1 MRPLQPLVEIFRQ
14 LGGAGRALPSP
25 HKTHPASTFGGP
37 RLVRRP
43 LGIIHVTDVYVV
55 FGLRRYKFW
64 LSRAPGYLGT
74 RDEKSGLMPIPQSR
88 PPGPSPAAYGSL
100 FQFWIIFPT
109 STEPNSKSCWSWA
122 AIRPGA
128 AEGHRSLSHTPSLRS
143 RKTPVSAPAPSAR
156 PFPASRNTT

>member
-14 LGGAGRALPSP
+14 PGGAGRALPSR

-55 FGLRRYKFW
+55 FRLRRHKLW

-74 RDEKSGLMPIPQSR
+74 RDEKSGLGVCRNETQASGCGVGLGATPPPCFIAQS
-88 PPGPSPAAYGSL
+88 
-100 FQFWIIFPT
+100 T
-109 STEPNSKSCWSWA
+109 K
-122 AIRPGA
+122 
-128 AEGHRSLSHTPSLRS
+128 
-143 RKTPVSAPAPSAR
+143 
-156 PFPASRNTT
+156 

>member
-14 LGGAGRALPSP
+14 PGGAGRALPSR

-74 RDEKSGLMPIPQSR
+74 RDEKSGLA
-88 PPGPSPAAYGSL
+88 GGFGTGEGDGAGDGAGSGGVHVE
-100 FQFWIIFPT
+100 I
-109 STEPNSKSCWSWA
+109 C
-122 AIRPGA
+122 G
-128 AEGHRSLSHTPSLRS
+128 
-143 RKTPVSAPAPSAR
+143 
-156 PFPASRNTT
+156 

>member
-14 LGGAGRALPSP
+14 PGGAGRALPSR

-74 RDEKSGLMPIPQSR
+74 RDEKSGLVVIAAQADG
-88 PPGPSPAAYGSL
+88 PGIGRIRMRMIKDASAESL
-100 FQFWIIFPT
+100 H
-109 STEPNSKSCWSWA
+109 SKSRGKLFFRLMQQAVTTPPATYDTLVKRSK
-122 AIRPGA
+122 PGA
-128 AEGHRSLSHTPSLRS
+128 Q
-143 RKTPVSAPAPSAR
+143 PVGVS
-156 PFPASRNTT
+156 

>member
-14 LGGAGRALPSP
+14 LGGAGRALPSR

-55 FGLRRYKFW
+55 FRLRRHKLW

-74 RDEKSGLMPIPQSR
+74 RDEKSGLESGLTQRTPPDGIRTGIPR
-88 PPGPSPAAYGSL
+88 RTPAW
-100 FQFWIIFPT
+100 QP
-109 STEPNSKSCWSWA
+109 E
-122 AIRPGA
+122 
-128 AEGHRSLSHTPSLRS
+128 RSLCGTGQGSDR
-143 RKTPVSAPAPSAR
+143 V
-156 PFPASRNTT
+156 

>member
-14 LGGAGRALPSP
+14 PGGAGRALPSR

-55 FGLRRYKFW
+55 FRLRRHKLW

-74 RDEKSGLMPIPQSR
+74 RDEKSGLANA
-88 PPGPSPAAYGSL
+88 PS
-100 FQFWIIFPT
+100 
-109 STEPNSKSCWSWA
+109 
-122 AIRPGA
+122 
-128 AEGHRSLSHTPSLRS
+128 RS
-143 RKTPVSAPAPSAR
+143 RLCLEYGVRQDFLDWRVFT
-156 PFPASRNTT
+156 

>member
-14 LGGAGRALPSP
+14 LGGAGRALPSR

-74 RDEKSGLMPIPQSR
+74 RDEKSGLVLTFGITVTYR
-88 PPGPSPAAYGSL
+88 ETLAYARGSD
-100 FQFWIIFPT
+100 
-109 STEPNSKSCWSWA
+109 
-122 AIRPGA
+122 
-128 AEGHRSLSHTPSLRS
+128 RS
-143 RKTPVSAPAPSAR
+143 RDR
-156 PFPASRNTT
+156 

>member
-14 LGGAGRALPSP
+14 PGGAGRALPSR

-74 RDEKSGLMPIPQSR
+74 RDEKSGLVSSFILRGRRQRRSTQNLTVIGVSGNGILKTLLR
-88 PPGPSPAAYGSL
+88 HL
-100 FQFWIIFPT
+100 IF
-109 STEPNSKSCWSWA
+109 
-122 AIRPGA
+122 
-128 AEGHRSLSHTPSLRS
+128 
-143 RKTPVSAPAPSAR
+143 
-156 PFPASRNTT
+156 

>member
-14 LGGAGRALPSP
+14 PGGAGRALPSR

-74 RDEKSGLMPIPQSR
+74 RDEKSGLGNCWEEEYEQTRELRKCLGCDRGHPR
-88 PPGPSPAAYGSL
+88 AGC
-100 FQFWIIFPT
+100 
-109 STEPNSKSCWSWA
+109 EP
-122 AIRPGA
+122 
-128 AEGHRSLSHTPSLRS
+128 
-143 RKTPVSAPAPSAR
+143 
-156 PFPASRNTT
+156 